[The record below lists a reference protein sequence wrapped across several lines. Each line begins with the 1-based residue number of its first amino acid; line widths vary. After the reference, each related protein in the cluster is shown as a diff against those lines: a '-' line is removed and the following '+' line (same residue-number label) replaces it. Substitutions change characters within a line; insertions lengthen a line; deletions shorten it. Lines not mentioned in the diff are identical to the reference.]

1 MQSLVQCYLRIS
13 KLRRILK
20 DSFESAMY
28 TQQST
33 RPSDAFVNELLYSRD
48 SNSTGS
54 SFLAA
59 RKVGVAN
66 ALSDHQLGAHCLK
79 YRLSGV
85 QGAATHFC
93 LRVCPNSHDRIEI
106 NTSRAVFDSSFPRG
120 RRTFRPA
127 QCLLQQRAP
136 RSSARVGSAHSE
148 LLLGIKVQH
157 SQFRVSA
164 S

>member
-1 MQSLVQCYLRIS
+1 MRSLVQCYLRIS

-20 DSFESAMY
+20 GPFESAMY

-93 LRVCPNSHDRIEI
+93 LRVCPNSHDRTEI

-157 SQFRVSA
+157 NQFRVSA